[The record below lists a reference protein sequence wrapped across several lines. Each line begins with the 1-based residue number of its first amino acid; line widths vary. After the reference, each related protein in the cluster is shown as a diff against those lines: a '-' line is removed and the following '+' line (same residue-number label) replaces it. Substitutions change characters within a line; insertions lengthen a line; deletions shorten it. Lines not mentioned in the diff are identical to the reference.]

1 MSNGLL
7 QKPIASLIQV
17 ALYERLGEQFLVLCN
32 PFKEYSDVRER
43 ITARQRMA
51 QLCIAMK
58 FKGTREL
65 ERAVC
70 S

>member
-17 ALYERLGEQFLVLCN
+17 ALHEHLGEQFLVLCN
-32 PFKEYSDVRER
+32 PFKEYSDVREK
-43 ITARQRMA
+43 IIARQHMA

-58 FKGTREL
+58 FKGTHEL